1 MVVEILGLGLP
12 LLLAGGL
19 VILLV
24 FMIVIP
30 LLKYLGKV
38 LLGIGKGGLDLLGKS
53 VKNVFSGLVWV
64 VENGLVLLG
73 KSLEFIGKLLLE
85 ILQTEQK
92 TESNLISFRD
102 LLLLWQKGKVISKSE
117 IKGAVQ
123 EALNNNK
130 KAGSQADNVLNEL
143 KRQEQITDAMKA
155 RLNDVL
161 VEMKKVQNT
170 TTKESQALGENNKVE
185 SATLTVEVERLG
197 REVESMQM
205 EIDGIQRGLV
215 GKEKAVQM
223 YINEN
228 KTVTKNIS
236 ELSAYANMIGDGDE
250 IVVKR
255 DHLRADINNNKN
267 KYNAFR
273 SQLYSLVQGQGEGTQ
288 DVIRMRAQM
297 DQELQSLRRNKME
310 LGPIEEMWTNKY
322 APMVKKVESEIN
334 SLTVTLRNNKQLIQ
348 KFSTQI
354 ETEKV
359 KMNELKA
366 KMVKVK
372 TQWEALK
379 LKLNVMHSKV
389 LDMVKK
395 APEELAQA
403 AA

>member
-1 MVVEILGLGLP
+1 M
-12 LLLAGGL
+12 
-19 VILLV
+19 
-24 FMIVIP
+24 
-30 LLKYLGKV
+30 
-38 LLGIGKGGLDLLGKS
+38 
-53 VKNVFSGLVWV
+53 
-64 VENGLVLLG
+64 
-73 KSLEFIGKLLLE
+73 
-85 ILQTEQK
+85 
-92 TESNLISFRD
+92 
-102 LLLLWQKGKVISKSE
+102 
-117 IKGAVQ
+117 
-123 EALNNNK
+123 
-130 KAGSQADNVLNEL
+130 
-143 KRQEQITDAMKA
+143 
-155 RLNDVL
+155 
-161 VEMKKVQNT
+161 
-170 TTKESQALGENNKVE
+170 
-185 SATLTVEVERLG
+185 
-197 REVESMQM
+197 
-205 EIDGIQRGLV
+205 
-215 GKEKAVQM
+215 
-223 YINEN
+223 
-228 KTVTKNIS
+228 
-236 ELSAYANMIGDGDE
+236 
-250 IVVKR
+250 
-255 DHLRADINNNKN
+255 
-267 KYNAFR
+267 
-273 SQLYSLVQGQGEGTQ
+273 YSLVQGQGEGTQ